1 MELENLKK
9 AWNKI
14 PADNSFDENQLKEML
29 GKHSK
34 SMIDRID
41 RNIKIGFVILFAM
54 ILVVALDDYFFSP
67 MILGEDEIEV
77 PQWLLFIGVFSN
89 TLIFT
94 TFIYFAIKYYR
105 VRKSCDMI
113 CNLKETL
120 EKIIDT
126 LIIYKTLFY
135 LALVTLL
142 FAIAMQFVT
151 GIYTGI
157 TDNASEL
164 GIPFAEVDSKQLII
178 VAVAGLAGLVVLVGG
193 VFLFL
198 RWGFRKLYGNYIEKL
213 KQTLKELEEIQTEQ
227 V

>member
-9 AWNKI
+9 TWNKI
-14 PADNSFDENQLKEML
+14 PVEKPLDESQLKEML

-41 RNIKIGFVILFAM
+41 RNIKIGFVILFAI
-54 ILVVALDDYFFSP
+54 ILVFAIDDFFISP
-67 MILGEDEIEV
+67 MLLGETEIEA
-77 PQWLLFIGVFSN
+77 PQWIVFIGVFSN
-89 TLIFT
+89 ALIFT
-94 TFIYFAIKYYR
+94 TFIYFAVKYYR

-113 CNLKETL
+113 CKLKETL

-126 LIIYKTLFY
+126 LRIYKTLFY

-142 FAIAMQFVT
+142 FAITIGFVT

-157 TDNASEL
+157 NDNASEL
-164 GIPFAEVDSKQLII
+164 GIPFVEVDSKQLLIA
-178 VAVAGLAGLVVLVGG
+178 AVTGLAGLFVLLGG

-213 KQTLKELEEIQTEQ
+213 KQTLKELEEIHD
-227 V
+227 

>member
-1 MELENLKK
+1 MMELENLKK

-14 PADNSFDENQLKEML
+14 PAEKSLDENQLREML
-29 GKHSK
+29 GRHSK
-34 SMIDRID
+34 SLIDRID
-41 RNIKIGFVILFAM
+41 RNIKIGFAILFAM
-54 ILVVALDDYFFSP
+54 ILIFALDDFFFSP

-89 TLIFT
+89 ALIFT

-105 VRKSCDMI
+105 IRRSCDMI

-120 EKIIDT
+120 KKIIDT
-126 LIIYKTLFY
+126 LRIYKTLFY
-135 LALVTLL
+135 LALVALL
-142 FAIAMQFVT
+142 LAIGTGFVT
-151 GIYTGI
+151 GIFTGI

-164 GIPFAEVDSKQLII
+164 GIPFAEVDSKQLLIA
-178 VAVAGLAGLVVLVGG
+178 VVAGLAGLVVLVGS

-213 KQTLKELEEIQTEQ
+213 KLTLKELEEIQD
-227 V
+227 

>member
-1 MELENLKK
+1 
-9 AWNKI
+9 
-14 PADNSFDENQLKEML
+14 ML

-67 MILGEDEIEV
+67 MILGEDEIEI

-142 FAIAMQFVT
+142 FHIAMHFVT
-151 GIYTGI
+151 EIYQCI
-157 TDNASEL
+157 TSN
-164 GIPFAEVDSKQLII
+164 VC
-178 VAVAGLAGLVVLVGG
+178 
-193 VFLFL
+193 VF
-198 RWGFRKLYGNYIEKL
+198 
-213 KQTLKELEEIQTEQ
+213 
-227 V
+227 

>member
-1 MELENLKK
+1 MMELENLKK

-14 PADNSFDENQLKEML
+14 PAEKSLNENQLREIL

-41 RNIKIGFVILFAM
+41 RNIKIGFAILFAM
-54 ILVVALDDYFFSP
+54 ILIFALDDFFFSP

-89 TLIFT
+89 ALIFT

-105 VRKSCDMI
+105 IRRSCDMI

-120 EKIIDT
+120 KKIIDT
-126 LIIYKTLFY
+126 LRIYKTLFY
-135 LALVTLL
+135 LALVALL
-142 FAIAMQFVT
+142 LAIGTGFVT
-151 GIYTGI
+151 GIFTGI

-164 GIPFAEVDSKQLII
+164 GIPFAEVDSKQLLIA
-178 VAVAGLAGLVVLVGG
+178 VVAGLAGLVVLVGS

-213 KQTLKELEEIQTEQ
+213 KLTLKELEEIQD
-227 V
+227 

>member
-14 PADNSFDENQLKEML
+14 PVEKSLDENQLKEML
-29 GKHSK
+29 GKHSR
-34 SMIDRID
+34 SMIDTID
-41 RNIKIGFVILFAM
+41 RNIKIGFVILFAI
-54 ILVVALDDYFFSP
+54 ILIFAIDDFFLSP
-67 MILGEDEIEV
+67 MISGEDEIEV
-77 PQWLLFIGVFSN
+77 PQWILFIGVFSN

-94 TFIYFAIKYYR
+94 TFIYFAVKYYR

-120 EKIIDT
+120 KKIIDT
-126 LIIYKTLFY
+126 LSIYKTLFY

-142 FAIAMQFVT
+142 FAIATGFVT

-157 TDNASEL
+157 ADNAGDL
-164 GIPFAEVDSKQLII
+164 GIQVTEVDSKQLII
-178 VAVAGLAGLVVLVGG
+178 AAVTGLAGLVVLVGG

-198 RWGFRKLYGNYIEKL
+198 RWGFRKLYGNYIQKL
-213 KQTLKELEEIQTEQ
+213 NQTLKELLEIQD
-227 V
+227 

>member
-1 MELENLKK
+1 MMELENLKK

-14 PADNSFDENQLKEML
+14 AAEKSLDEKQLKEML

-54 ILVVALDDYFFSP
+54 ILVFALDDFFFSP
-67 MILGEDEIEV
+67 VILGEDEIEI

-151 GIYTGI
+151 GIYTGVA
-157 TDNASEL
+157 DNASEL
-164 GIPFAEVDSKQLII
+164 GIGVAEVGSKQLA
-178 VAVAGLAGLVVLVGG
+178 VAVATGLAGLVVLVSS
-193 VFLFL
+193 VFFFL

-213 KQTLKELEEIQTEQ
+213 KQTLKELEEIQE
-227 V
+227 

>member
-1 MELENLKK
+1 MIELENLKK
-9 AWNKI
+9 AWNKL
-14 PADNSFDENQLKEML
+14 PVEKPLDENQLTEML

-54 ILVVALDDYFFSP
+54 ILIFALDDFFFSP

-89 TLIFT
+89 ALIFT
-94 TFIYFAIKYYR
+94 TFIYFATKYYR
-105 VRKSCDMI
+105 VRKSCDMD

-120 EKIIDT
+120 KKIIDT
-126 LIIYKTLFY
+126 LRIYKTLFY
-135 LALVTLL
+135 LALVALL
-142 FAIAMQFVT
+142 LAIGTGFVT
-151 GIYTGI
+151 GIFTGI

-164 GIPFAEVDSKQLII
+164 GIPFAELDSKQLLIA
-178 VAVAGLAGLVVLVGG
+178 VVAGLAGLVVLVGS

-198 RWGFRKLYGNYIEKL
+198 RWGFRKLYGNYIQKL
-213 KQTLKELEEIQTEQ
+213 KQTLKELEEFQD
-227 V
+227 